1 MSELSSSRL
10 LVSVRVMIGRI
21 SKLIC
26 LTEDLS
32 HITSYTAEQTEQ
44 KTFLQK
50 VKSKV
55 LPEPQGP

>member
-1 MSELSSSRL
+1 MSELSSSKL
-10 LVSVRVMIGRI
+10 LVSVRMIIGRI

-32 HITSYTAEQTEQ
+32 HIVSYTAEQTEQ